1 MPPLV
6 SDAVEPPRCIATI
19 KLPGPGVPS
28 ICAMQCVN
36 AQQNG
41 QQAPSDTPAGN
52 RQSDTSSNSSSTVCV
67 MVATAEGLFYEYHM
81 QDLTNP
87 QGPTC
92 TLEGESYL
100 LAQKR

>member
-1 MPPLV
+1 
-6 SDAVEPPRCIATI
+6 
-19 KLPGPGVPS
+19 
-28 ICAMQCVN
+28 MQCVN
-36 AQQNG
+36 AQQDG
-41 QQAPSDTPAGN
+41 QQAPDASMP
-52 RQSDTSSNSSSTVCV
+52 TSGTATGGGTVCV

-81 QDLTNP
+81 QDLKSP

>member
-1 MPPLV
+1 MPPVV
-6 SDAVEPPRCIATI
+6 SDVVEPPRCIATI

-28 ICAMQCVN
+28 ICAMQCVKP
-36 AQQNG
+36 QQDG
-41 QQAPSDTPAGN
+41 QQAADSRPTANAQAGAAADTI
-52 RQSDTSSNSSSTVCV
+52 CV

-81 QDLTNP
+81 QDLKSP
-87 QGPTC
+87 HGPTC